1 MDQKINRLGVVNM
14 DQIEVSSISVKK
26 GIGRYWNIKKGEKLI
41 INNKFLPLLSIL
53 INLLKI
59 D

>member
-41 INNKFLPLLSIL
+41 ISFSPYFLYSSIY
-53 INLLKI
+53 
-59 D
+59 